1 MAYKT
6 VELDESLGGE
16 PSQHMEVQGH
26 ETQGF
31 KSLFKAGIMYID
43 GGIATGFKSAKEAYR
58 SYIQAYASH
67 ALKNVFD
74 VDKLDLTLVAKSF
87 GFQVPPPVNL
97 SVNSSNKG
105 KRKGKSDFYKGKGG
119 QKKGK
124 FSMS

>member
-1 MAYKT
+1 
-6 VELDESLGGE
+6 
-16 PSQHMEVQGH
+16 MEKLI
-26 ETQGF
+26 TKNF
-31 KSLFKAGIMYID
+31 YL
-43 GGIATGFKSAKEAYR
+43 FKSAKEAYR

-74 VDKLDLTLVAKSF
+74 VDKLDLALVAKSF

-97 SVNSSNKG
+97 SVASSNKG

-119 QKKGK
+119 GQKKGK